1 MCYGNKRQRG
11 TQVTL
16 QSALAFQI
24 LQAGLLLRPLKS
36 KKQLFLMDVLWIC
49 NGYIVDTK
57 WILYGYKRDVSWIS
71 YGYEMDIFRI
81 NYGYKMDML
90 PPPEPK

>member
-57 WILYGYKRDVSWIS
+57 RILYGYIMDTKWILYGHIMDTKGMF
-71 YGYEMDIFRI
+71 YG
-81 NYGYKMDML
+81 
-90 PPPEPK
+90 